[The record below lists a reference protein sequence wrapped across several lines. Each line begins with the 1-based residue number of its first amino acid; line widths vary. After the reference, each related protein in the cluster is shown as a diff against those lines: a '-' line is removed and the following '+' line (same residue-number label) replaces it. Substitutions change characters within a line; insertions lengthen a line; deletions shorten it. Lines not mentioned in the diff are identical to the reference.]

1 MRQAGMMAGTAAN
14 KNPRAT
20 KTLVR
25 TTLSG
30 QTAAQIRASIIDGT
44 FPLGAQL
51 NEMELASSYGV
62 SRGPVREAIQ
72 RLIQEGLLRSEPHRG
87 VFVPEL
93 STDDLIDIYFVR
105 KSLELLAMAR
115 VMRMPDR
122 TVVVNGLKAIVKQMK
137 VAMKRRE
144 WPLLAELD
152 MQFHRLIVDAAGSER
167 LSRSFATL
175 QAETRL
181 CLQMLMGG
189 YRENAALLDEHQL
202 LADLIAGQDAKAAL
216 AELERHFGDPV
227 RTLEKANALRRK
239 MEADAA

>member
-1 MRQAGMMAGTAAN
+1 MAGTAAN